1 MRHHVDDH
9 GVHLLR
15 YACCM
20 RLMTL
25 AQTGVLRVRP
35 CRCAHEQVK
44 HMHEVRDV
52 QSAHVWSPLLGGHT
66 PPCWEHAWRGGEVD
80 GHPTHPEVARLRALA
95 TAVGAVMGEQ
105 EGLTVV

>member
-1 MRHHVDDH
+1 MCDIMWTTMECIDC
-9 GVHLLR
+9 GVREAHDASR
-15 YACCM
+15 
-20 RLMTL
+20 R
-25 AQTGVLRVRP
+25 VLRP

-95 TAVGAVMGEQ
+95 TAVGAVGWVNKK
-105 EGLTVV
+105 G